1 MDRPAVEG
9 GRIAIS
15 FNDIS
20 RKRPLELA
28 HAIPATICSLLLG
41 VLTLVAVNTTPRP
54 ICCDLRANVCP
65 REAQVWGEHRVPVIY
80 RKTGRPRWV
89 ARPVP
94 RGCA

>member
-54 ICCDLRANVCP
+54 ILL
-65 REAQVWGEHRVPVIY
+65 
-80 RKTGRPRWV
+80 
-89 ARPVP
+89 
-94 RGCA
+94 